1 MDRGNP
7 ESESPRLPGAHPQG
21 VATLEAQL
29 QGAAAAAEEGIFQ
42 LRISPLNLFQ
52 TVGIWRSLKSRS
64 AQTLVLGAS
73 LDGRM
78 RTLRGDEALGW
89 LRRNAVGRLGREIDA
104 IETLPSASAMAG
116 MEPWSLPSMLLL
128 DDHEFEWF
136 ADTLP
141 WLALA
146 AVRLEGEVE
155 AADALA
161 FARFA
166 AAGEATLAAD
176 VRSLA
181 SLELAA
187 DGGARFAARSMR
199 PIAAVVAEDLAFY
212 VAAVLR
218 CQPELVSR
226 PSLGEIGRLL
236 ARTGRILV
244 RPEETDI
251 FGSSIDI
258 GVSTAGPEQA
268 ADHSIVYDLPSDSW
282 HHE

>member
-1 MDRGNP
+1 VDRGNP
-7 ESESPRLPGAHPQG
+7 ESESPRLPGAHPHG

-29 QGAAAAAEEGIFQ
+29 LGAAAAAEEGIFQ

-52 TVGIWRSLKSRS
+52 TVGIWRSLKPRS
-64 AQTLVLGAS
+64 AQTLVLAAS

-89 LRRNAVGRLGREIDA
+89 LRRSASARFGREIEA
-104 IETLPSASAMAG
+104 IPADPAVAG
-116 MEPWSLPSMLLL
+116 GEAWSLPSMLLL

-141 WLALA
+141 WLSLS

-161 FARFA
+161 FARYA

-181 SLELAA
+181 SLELSA
-187 DGGARFAARSMR
+187 GGVARFAARSMR

-226 PSLGEIGRLL
+226 PNLGEIGRLL
-236 ARTGRILV
+236 AETGRILV
-244 RPEETDI
+244 RPEETDV

-268 ADHSIVYDLPSDSW
+268 AGHSIIYDLPSDSW